1 MNNFAVRICVIM
13 SVNKFFTI
21 IFLWVCAS
29 VATQASAQT
38 EVIVDSTANVDCAD
52 FEVFAD
58 STTSAHVIR
67 PRLKALEN
75 IFPLHYHA
83 VTHQYI
89 DIFRYK
95 KAYFVKRMLEQSPLY
110 FQLYDEM
117 LEKYNLPNE
126 LKYLSLIESG
136 LNPRIISYASAGGL
150 WQFMPAT
157 GRELGLRQDSHV
169 DERFDPYRA
178 TEAACKYLRQLY
190 RMFGDW
196 EMALAAYNTGPG
208 NVKRA
213 MRRSG
218 EDTFWGIYEYLP
230 HQTRMYVPQFVA
242 MIYMMNYHADYN
254 IFPEAVQYNVPHDT
268 IQTSGY
274 FNLFKFA
281 ALADVSLDDFY
292 KLNPHIIGSE
302 FPAHYTNYAIRVP
315 ANRLDF
321 VRQNRVAI
329 FDSASRRPFDSLFM
343 LAKTNDAT
351 PTPTDDLDPEDQK
364 AMREATAKAEVSRK
378 LATKPRIKY
387 HKVQHGDTLW
397 SISERYGISYARL
410 KKLNRLKGSVLKKG
424 QKLLIS

>member
-1 MNNFAVRICVIM
+1 MNNFVVRICIIM
-13 SVNKFFTI
+13 SVNKFFLF
-21 IFLWVCAS
+21 IFFLICATAQ
-29 VATQASAQT
+29 VTAQT
-38 EVIVDSTANVDCAD
+38 DVVAVDSTLNANCAE

-58 STTSAHVIR
+58 STVSEAVIR

-75 IFPLHYHA
+75 VFPLHYHK

-89 DIFRYK
+89 DIFTYK
-95 KAYFVKRMLEQSPLY
+95 KSYFVKRMLEQSPLY
-110 FQLYDEM
+110 FKLYDEM
-117 LEKYNLPNE
+117 LEKYELPNE

-157 GRELGLRQDSHV
+157 GRELGLRQDTHI

-230 HQTRMYVPQFVA
+230 KQTRMYVPQFVA

-254 IFPEAVQYNVPHDT
+254 IFPDAVQYTMPHDT
-268 IQTSGY
+268 IQISGY

-281 ALADVSLDDFY
+281 ELADVSLDDFY
-292 KLNPHIIGSE
+292 KLNPHIIGTE
-302 FPAHYTNYAIRVP
+302 FPAHYSNYPIRIP
-315 ANRLDF
+315 TNRLDF
-321 VRQNRVAI
+321 LRTNRVAI
-329 FDSASRRPFDSLFM
+329 FDSAARRPFDPLFM
-343 LAKTNDAT
+343 LAKNNDSDPNT
-351 PTPTDDLDPEDQK
+351 TDELDPEDQK
-364 AMREATAKAEVSRK
+364 AMREASAKAAITRK
-378 LATKPRIKY
+378 LAAKPRIKY

-410 KKLNRLKGSVLKKG
+410 KKLNRLRGSVLKKG
-424 QKLLIS
+424 QKLLIG